1 MIEDEGPRCSISEKL
16 NSKNREWANGYRI
29 MLATKSV
36 SHIPRGLNAVTPY
49 LTVDDPEGL
58 VAFAKTAFEA
68 EEIKDQRAEGPNGK
82 LMHTAVRLEGYS
94 LEIGRASD
102 QWKAFPSAIHLF
114 VRDVDATYSRALKA
128 GGVSLHEVRDMEYGE
143 RSGAV
148 RDPSGNHW
156 YIATYTGGREKKS

>member
-1 MIEDEGPRCSISEKL
+1 MSEKL
-16 NSKNREWANGYRI
+16 NSKNREWTNGYRI
-29 MLATKSV
+29 MLATKSA
-36 SHIPRGLNAVTPY
+36 SHIPRGLNAMTPY

-68 EEIKDQRAEGPNGK
+68 EEIKDQRAEGPTGK
-82 LMHTAVRLEGYS
+82 LMHTALLVEGCS
-94 LEIGRASD
+94 IEIGRSSS
-102 QWKAFPSAIHLF
+102 QWKAFPSAIHLY
-114 VRDVDATYSRALKA
+114 VSDVDAAYTRALKA
-128 GGVSLHEVRDMEYGE
+128 GGVSLHDVRDMEYGE